1 MSVYHVLEGL
11 EGGEGKLL
19 AVENKQEMGGPRSPR
34 RRSGK
39 VEEIALE
46 VAGLPVYF
54 HKPT

>member
-1 MSVYHVLEGL
+1 M
-11 EGGEGKLL
+11 

-54 HKPT
+54 RKPT